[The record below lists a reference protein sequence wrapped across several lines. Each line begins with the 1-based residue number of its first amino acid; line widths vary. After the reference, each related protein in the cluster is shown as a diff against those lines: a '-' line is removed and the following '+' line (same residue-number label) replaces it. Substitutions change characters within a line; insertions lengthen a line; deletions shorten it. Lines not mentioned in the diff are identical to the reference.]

1 MSNPVVEQTGYDPVI
16 SASQTLRDAN
26 FATAR

>member
-1 MSNPVVEQTGYDPVI
+1 MSNPVVEQTGYNPVI
-16 SASQTLRDAN
+16 SASQTLRDTN